1 MRDASGLVSDISFDD
16 ITDYSKVLVPF
27 FAKTPELENSW
38 LLFVSKS
45 ANVRNLLELAREDPQ

>member
-27 FAKTPELENSW
+27 FAKTPELENSR

-45 ANVRNLLELAREDPQ
+45 ANVRNLLELA